1 MDSPLSVQF
10 HAAYDASQLSVA
22 ELWLRYF
29 AIGGA
34 ASEMEVDAYLNGAI
48 ALPAIQHDMLA
59 LAINE
64 RLDEITPPS
73 APYSRDFLPTDCV
86 DEHLPDRAP
95 DDPHRPS
102 S

>member
-1 MDSPLSVQF
+1 MDSPLSVRF

-29 AIGGA
+29 AIGGT
-34 ASEMEVDAYLNGAI
+34 ASELEVDAYLNGAI
-48 ALPAIQHDMLA
+48 TLPAVQHDMLA

-73 APYSRDFLPTDCV
+73 APYSKEFPPTDCV
-86 DEHLPDRAP
+86 DVHLPDGASG
-95 DDPHRPS
+95 DPP
-102 S
+102 